1 MYYGGDYMISLRL
14 TKEMEEKLEYLS
26 KEEQTTK
33 SDLIREAIEKYIV
46 EHENIRKPYELGQ
59 DLFGKKGSGKVDLSL
74 TYKQKV
80 KEKICEK
87 MSD

>member
-1 MYYGGDYMISLRL
+1 MISLRL
-14 TKEMEEKLEYLS
+14 TKELEDKLEYLS

-33 SDLIREAIEKYIV
+33 SDLIREAIEKYII
-46 EHENIRKPYELGQ
+46 EHENIRKPYDLGQ
-59 DLFGKKGSGKVDLSL
+59 DLFGKKGSGKTDLSL

-80 KEKICEK
+80 KGKISEK

>member
-1 MYYGGDYMISLRL
+1 MISLRL
-14 TKEMEEKLEYLS
+14 TKELEDKLEYLS

-33 SDLIREAIEKYIV
+33 SDLIREAIEKYII

-59 DLFGKKGSGKVDLSL
+59 DLFGKKGSGKTDLSL

-80 KEKICEK
+80 KGKISEK